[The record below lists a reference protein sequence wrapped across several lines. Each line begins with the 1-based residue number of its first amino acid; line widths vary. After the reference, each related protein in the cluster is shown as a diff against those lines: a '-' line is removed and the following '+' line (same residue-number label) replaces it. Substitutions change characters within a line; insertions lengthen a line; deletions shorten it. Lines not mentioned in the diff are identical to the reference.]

1 MQEPNLVEIDF
12 EIYSKQVVECLNF
25 RYTFFFKKDSGKKK
39 KKENNERAHI
49 LVGRLEASNLVQHK
63 FV

>member
-39 KKENNERAHI
+39 KGK
-49 LVGRLEASNLVQHK
+49 
-63 FV
+63 